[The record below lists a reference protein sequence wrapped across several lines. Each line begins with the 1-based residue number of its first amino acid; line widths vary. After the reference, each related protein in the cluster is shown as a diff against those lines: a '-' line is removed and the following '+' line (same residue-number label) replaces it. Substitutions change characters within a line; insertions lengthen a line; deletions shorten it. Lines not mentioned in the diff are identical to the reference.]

1 MSLASANETT
11 DLTDVNTSSSIHS
24 TTATTDNPAVL
35 SANTWGWYPD
45 SLANNPGG
53 SNYQFAAIPSYDDPY
68 TLKQTNTATSDS
80 GDNIPVSI
88 AANVDTSLPAGTYS
102 SIITITTITNYVPR
116 PILDIYPTT
125 GWAGDTITLYSN
137 DGFINVTSVTVGD
150 TECTSINLVT
160 QN

>member
-11 DLTDVNTSSSIHS
+11 DLTDVSTSNSIHS
-24 TTATTDNPAVL
+24 TAATTDNPAVL

-80 GDNIPVSI
+80 GDN
-88 AANVDTSLPAGTYS
+88 
-102 SIITITTITNYVPR
+102 
-116 PILDIYPTT
+116 
-125 GWAGDTITLYSN
+125 
-137 DGFINVTSVTVGD
+137 
-150 TECTSINLVT
+150 
-160 QN
+160 